1 MKSGFVA
8 IVGKPNVG
16 KSTILNAIIGSK
28 ISIVTS
34 KNQTTRNS
42 IQGIYNDDDS
52 QIIFIDTPGIHKPR
66 SVLGEMMDKASYS
79 SIRDC
84 DIALFIVDASK
95 KFDEGDQ
102 YLFDHLNF
110 DCKLI
115 VVFNK
120 IDETNIELISELKK
134 KYQERYNPIN
144 IIETSAIE
152 KFGLDDLIKSIKN
165 NLEEGP
171 QYYDVNTVTNMD
183 LAFRIQ
189 EIIREKMLVLLKEEV
204 PHSTTVICTDIVKDS
219 NPLEIYCKIIVEK
232 ESQKSIVIGSK
243 GKMIKKIGIRARHD
257 IEDMIGRHIDL
268 KLLVQVVENWRNSNK
283 FLNKTWFRE

>member
-1 MKSGFVA
+1 M
-8 IVGKPNVG
+8 
-16 KSTILNAIIGSK
+16 
-28 ISIVTS
+28 
-34 KNQTTRNS
+34 
-42 IQGIYNDDDS
+42 
-52 QIIFIDTPGIHKPR
+52 
-66 SVLGEMMDKASYS
+66 
-79 SIRDC
+79 
-84 DIALFIVDASK
+84 
-95 KFDEGDQ
+95 
-102 YLFDHLNF
+102 
-110 DCKLI
+110 
-115 VVFNK
+115 
-120 IDETNIELISELKK
+120 
-134 KYQERYNPIN
+134 
-144 IIETSAIE
+144 
-152 KFGLDDLIKSIKN
+152 IKSIKN

-171 QYYDVNTVTNMD
+171 QYYDVDTVTNMD

-257 IEDMIGRHIDL
+257 IEDMMGRHIDL